1 MNVFKRSILYITRK
15 KIKSIIML
23 FILFG
28 IATAVLSG
36 ISIKKAANIARQDS
50 NKDMAN
56 TFELQANFAGN
67 FEGTIP
73 ENLIDKVSKVEGV
86 KNYDAAIQGAGLDL
100 ENVNYIKP
108 EKNVV
113 QYNDDY
119 KYEKLFSVEAH
130 KSSEYDT
137 KFISKSLKLI
147 DGRHIVATD
156 KNKVLIHKDLAEAN
170 NLKVGDTIKA
180 TKSAGDFNASTLSK
194 SDYDLEIV
202 GIFESE
208 NTERAGH
215 KLEMPENLLI
225 TDVDTIKTLYGYSDG
240 QIQYTSAVYNT
251 SKNVDDVI
259 SSLNKI
265 SEDWSLYTIL
275 KSEDTFLAL
284 SKSFDAME
292 KIINIILIGAIV
304 VGIIILSLVLAF
316 WIQGRVHEAGI
327 LLSIG
332 VPKFKIISQYIIELL
347 LIATIAFGASFF
359 SSKAISQSMGNAI
372 VSQASK
378 QAIQEVQQGF
388 GGFSL
393 GADANSSLATQ
404 TADEIDV
411 DVELKEVAY
420 VYLIGT
426 AIIITSV
433 MISSRS
439 IIKLKPK
446 EILSKMS

>member
-56 TFELQANFAGN
+56 TFELQANFTGN

-137 KFISKSLKLI
+137 KFISKSLKLV
-147 DGRHIVATD
+147 DGRHIVPTD
-156 KNKVLIHKDLAEAN
+156 KGKVLIHKALAEAN

-180 TKSAGDFNASTLSK
+180 KKSDGDFNASTLSK
-194 SDYDLEIV
+194 NDYDLEIV

-240 QIQYTSAVYNT
+240 NVKYTNATFNTDTDVDKVT
-251 SKNVDDVI
+251 SKFKDIPADW
-259 SSLNKI
+259 NK
-265 SEDWSLYTIL
+265 YTIV

-284 SKSFDAME
+284 SKSFDSLD
-292 KIINIILIGAIV
+292 KIINMVLIGAIIA
-304 VGIIILSLVLAF
+304 GIIILSLVLAF
-316 WIQGRVHEAGI
+316 WIQGRVHETGI

-332 VPKFKIISQYIIELL
+332 VSKFNIISQYIIELL
-347 LIATIAFGASFF
+347 LISILAFGGSYF
-359 SSKAISQSMGNAI
+359 SSKVISQNIGNTI
-372 VSQASK
+372 VAQAGK
-378 QAIQEVQQGF
+378 QAVQDVQSGF

-393 GADANSSLATQ
+393 GNDVNSSLAPRTV
-404 TADEIDV
+404 DEIDV
-411 DVELKEVAY
+411 KVEVEELIY
-420 VYLIGT
+420 VYVIGT
-426 AIIITSV
+426 VIIILSV
-433 MISSRS
+433 MASSAS
-439 IIKLKPK
+439 IIRLKPK

>member
-156 KNKVLIHKDLAEAN
+156 KNKVLIHKALAEAN

-180 TKSAGDFNASTLSK
+180 KKSAGDFNASTLSK
-194 SDYDLEIV
+194 NDYDLEIV
-202 GIFESE
+202 GIFESS
-208 NTERAGH
+208 NTERVGH

-225 TDVDTIKTLYGYSDG
+225 TDVDTVKTLYGYSDG
-240 QIQYTSAVYNT
+240 EVKYTNATFNT
-251 SKNVDDVI
+251 STDVDKVTAKFKEI
-259 SSLNKI
+259 SAEWNK
-265 SEDWSLYTIL
+265 YTIV

-284 SKSFDAME
+284 SKSFDSLD
-292 KIINIILIGAIV
+292 KIINMILIGAIIA
-304 VGIIILSLVLAF
+304 GAIILSLVLAF
-316 WIQGRVHEAGI
+316 WIQGRIHETGI

-332 VPKFKIISQYIIELL
+332 VSKFNIISQYIIELL
-347 LIATIAFGASFF
+347 LISILAFGGSYF
-359 SSKAISQSMGNAI
+359 SSKVISQNIGNTI
-372 VSQASK
+372 VAQAGK
-378 QAIQEVQQGF
+378 QAVQDVQSGF

-393 GADANSSLATQ
+393 GNDVNSSLATR
-404 TADEIDV
+404 TVDEIDV
-411 DVELKEVAY
+411 KVEFEELIY
-420 VYLIGT
+420 VYVIGT
-426 AIIITSV
+426 VIIILSV
-433 MISSRS
+433 MASSAS
-439 IIKLKPK
+439 IIRLKPK

>member
-28 IATAVLSG
+28 ISTAVLSG

-56 TFELQANFAGN
+56 TFELQANFTGN

-108 EKNVV
+108 EKNAV

-137 KFISKSLKLI
+137 KFISKSLKLV
-147 DGRHIVATD
+147 DGRHIVPTD
-156 KNKVLIHKDLAEAN
+156 KGKVLIHKALAEAN

-180 TKSAGDFNASTLSK
+180 KKSDGDFNASTLSK
-194 SDYDLEIV
+194 NDYDLEIV

-208 NTERAGH
+208 NTERVGH

-225 TDVDTIKTLYGYSDG
+225 TDVDTVKTLYGYSDG
-240 QIQYTSAVYNT
+240 NVKYTNATFNTDTDVDKVT
-251 SKNVDDVI
+251 SKFKDIPADW
-259 SSLNKI
+259 NK
-265 SEDWSLYTIL
+265 YTIV

-284 SKSFDAME
+284 SKSFDSLD
-292 KIINIILIGAIV
+292 KIINMVLIGAIIA
-304 VGIIILSLVLAF
+304 GIIILSLVLAF
-316 WIQGRVHEAGI
+316 WIQGRVHETGI

-332 VPKFKIISQYIIELL
+332 VSKFNIISQYISIL
-347 LIATIAFGASFF
+347 AFGGSYF
-359 SSKAISQSMGNAI
+359 SSKVISQNIGNTI
-372 VSQASK
+372 VAQASK
-378 QAIQEVQQGF
+378 QAVQDVQSGF

-393 GADANSSLATQ
+393 GNDVNSSLATR
-404 TADEIDV
+404 TVDEIDV
-411 DVELKEVAY
+411 KVDVEELIY
-420 VYLIGT
+420 VYVIGT
-426 AIIITSV
+426 VIIILSV
-433 MISSRS
+433 MASSVS
-439 IIKLKPK
+439 IIRLKPK

>member
-137 KFISKSLKLI
+137 KFISKSLKLV
-147 DGRHIVATD
+147 DGRHIVPTD
-156 KNKVLIHKDLAEAN
+156 KGKVLIHKALAEAN

-180 TKSAGDFNASTLSK
+180 KKSAGDFNASTLSK
-194 SDYDLEIV
+194 NDYDLEIV
-202 GIFESE
+202 GIFESS
-208 NTERAGH
+208 NTERVGH

-225 TDVDTIKTLYGYSDG
+225 TDVDTVKTLYGYSDG
-240 QIQYTSAVYNT
+240 EVKYTNATFNT
-251 SKNVDDVI
+251 STDVDKVTAKFKEI
-259 SSLNKI
+259 SAEWNK
-265 SEDWSLYTIL
+265 YTIV

-284 SKSFDAME
+284 SKSFDSLD
-292 KIINIILIGAIV
+292 KIINMILIGAIIA
-304 VGIIILSLVLAF
+304 GAIILSLVLAF
-316 WIQGRVHEAGI
+316 WIQGRIHETGI

-332 VPKFKIISQYIIELL
+332 VSKFNIISQYIIELL
-347 LIATIAFGASFF
+347 LISILAFGGSYF
-359 SSKAISQSMGNAI
+359 SSKVISQNIGNTI
-372 VSQASK
+372 VAQAGK
-378 QAIQEVQQGF
+378 QAVQDVQSGF

-393 GADANSSLATQ
+393 GNDVNSSLATR
-404 TADEIDV
+404 TVDEIDV
-411 DVELKEVAY
+411 KVEVEELIY
-420 VYLIGT
+420 VYVIGT
-426 AIIITSV
+426 VIIILSV
-433 MISSRS
+433 MASSAS
-439 IIKLKPK
+439 IIRLKPK